1 MLGCHKRESVRS
13 GEKVIPMDVFQMST
27 LVENLR
33 MNFRSISMSQIS
45 DPSLDSLRPGEDW
58 TAFMDMNFEG
68 EAGMKC
74 IRKSKFTRKIDIC
87 STFVAHF

>member
-1 MLGCHKRESVRS
+1 
-13 GEKVIPMDVFQMST
+13 
-27 LVENLR
+27 
-33 MNFRSISMSQIS
+33 MSQIS

-87 STFVAHF
+87 STFVVHFWQFVIRHFSRQKLCQDEETGERLTESRDWKGLTKLTR